1 MMMKPI
7 CPWVFS
13 WDKQIDM
20 PEDAAARL
28 VEDEIA
34 QGAVLGDE
42 ARLLPQGFAWRGRD
56 AASDHIAD
64 LALSVAGDDVD
75 NFIGAHSFAASPIE
89 IDGLR
94 EFISSG
100 AVARQRQDRR
110 VSGRS
115 RQSRP
120 PQPSPTTEKRGD
132 NR

>member
-13 WDKQIDM
+13 LDKQIDM

-42 ARLLPQGFAWRGRD
+42 ARLFPQVFAWRGRD
-56 AASDHIAD
+56 TAMITSPSAWQ
-64 LALSVAGDDVD
+64 V
-75 NFIGAHSFAASPIE
+75 IGAHSLAASPIE

-94 EFISSG
+94 AFISSG
-100 AVARQRQDRR
+100 AVAKTRP
-110 VSGRS
+110 RS
-115 RQSRP
+115 PGIWPIASK
-120 PQPSPTTEKRGD
+120 PTPFA
-132 NR
+132 

>member
-1 MMMKPI
+1 MGGVSSGSMMMKPI

-13 WDKQIDM
+13 RDKQIDM
-20 PEDAAARL
+20 PEDAAAPL

-56 AASDHIAD
+56 AANDHIAD

-75 NFIGAHSFAASPIE
+75 NFIGAHSLAASPIE

-100 AVARQRQDRR
+100 AVAKTAP
-110 VSGRS
+110 RS
-115 RQSRP
+115 PGIWPIASKP
-120 PQPSPTTEKRGD
+120 TPSA
-132 NR
+132 